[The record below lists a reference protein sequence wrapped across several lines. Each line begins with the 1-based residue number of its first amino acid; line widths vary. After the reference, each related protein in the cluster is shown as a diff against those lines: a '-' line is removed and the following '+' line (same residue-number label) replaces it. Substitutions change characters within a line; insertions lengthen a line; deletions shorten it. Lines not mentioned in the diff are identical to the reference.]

1 MDEKKRILQRLLD
14 SSGLEEEGIPGQ
26 SVVELLGDRRVL
38 VENHRRI
45 IEYDLNRICLQ
56 LNCGAIQI
64 VGCNLRLRAMTGRK
78 LLITGKI
85 DRIEVCRGRSG

>member
-1 MDEKKRILQRLLD
+1 MEEKKGLLQRLLE
-14 SSGLEEEGIPGQ
+14 SGGLEEETIPGQ
-26 SVVELLGDRRVL
+26 SVVELLGDNRVL

-45 IEYDLNRICLQ
+45 IEYDLTRICLQ
-56 LNCGAIQI
+56 LNFGTIVI

-85 DRIEVCRGRSG
+85 QQIELCRGKNG

>member
-14 SSGLEEEGIPGQ
+14 SNGLEEEVIPGQ

-45 IEYDLNRICLQ
+45 IEYDLDRICLQ
-56 LNCGAIQI
+56 LNFGVIQI
-64 VGCNLRLRAMTGRK
+64 LGCNLRLRAMTGRK
-78 LLITGKI
+78 LLIAGKI
-85 DRIEVCRGRSG
+85 DRIEICRGKSG